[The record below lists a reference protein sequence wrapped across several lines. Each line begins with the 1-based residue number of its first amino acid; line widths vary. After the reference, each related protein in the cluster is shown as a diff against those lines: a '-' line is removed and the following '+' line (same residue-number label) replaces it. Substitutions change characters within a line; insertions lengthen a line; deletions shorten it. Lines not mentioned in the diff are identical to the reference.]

1 MPFRRIANEY
11 LVSLGNS
18 RNRYRNSQLK
28 NTVRKSYIYKYNQHN
43 MNQQQSYWESGFKR
57 EGVEPGTYKP
67 TDDERTLA
75 ILCHALG
82 IFFWILPP
90 LIIYLWKKDD
100 SPYVAEHAKEAFNF
114 QLTLG
119 IITVIL
125 FVTLIGIIFLWV
137 PWIMDLVF
145 CIIAALKASEN
156 KLYRYPL
163 TIRLLK

>member
-1 MPFRRIANEY
+1 VDFWQGEIPKKLY
-11 LVSLGNS
+11 LLTQTTRMEN
-18 RNRYRNSQLK
+18 
-28 NTVRKSYIYKYNQHN
+28 
-43 MNQQQSYWESGFKR
+43 QQSYWESGFKR

-119 IITVIL
+119 IIAVIL
-125 FVTLIGIIFLWV
+125 FITLIGIIFLWI
-137 PWIMDLVF
+137 PGIMDLVF

>member
-1 MPFRRIANEY
+1 
-11 LVSLGNS
+11 
-18 RNRYRNSQLK
+18 
-28 NTVRKSYIYKYNQHN
+28 
-43 MNQQQSYWESGFKR
+43 MNQQQSYWDSGFKK
-57 EGVEPGTYKP
+57 EGVDPGAYKP

-119 IITVIL
+119 IIGIIL
-125 FVTLIGIIFLWV
+125 LITLIGVIFLWI
-137 PWIMDLVF
+137 PGIMDVVL

-156 KLYRYPL
+156 KIYRYPF
-163 TIRLLK
+163 TFRLLK

>member
-1 MPFRRIANEY
+1 MEQTTRMEN
-11 LVSLGNS
+11 
-18 RNRYRNSQLK
+18 
-28 NTVRKSYIYKYNQHN
+28 
-43 MNQQQSYWESGFKR
+43 QQSYWETGFKR
-57 EGVEPGTYKP
+57 EDVEPGTYKP

-119 IITVIL
+119 IICVIL
-125 FVTLIGIIFLWV
+125 FITLIGIIFLWV
-137 PWIMDLVF
+137 PWLMDIVL
-145 CIIAALKASEN
+145 CIIAALKAGEN
-156 KLYRYPL
+156 KVYRYPL

>member
-1 MPFRRIANEY
+1 ME
-11 LVSLGNS
+11 
-18 RNRYRNSQLK
+18 
-28 NTVRKSYIYKYNQHN
+28 
-43 MNQQQSYWESGFKR
+43 NQQTYWESGFKK
-57 EGVEPGTYKP
+57 EGAEPGTYRP

-125 FVTLIGIIFLWV
+125 FITLIGIIFLWV

-156 KLYRYPL
+156 KVYRYPL